1 MYAGA
6 CIAENGALLTYN
18 ENFVFSDDD
27 CKSHK
32 SIFMKTKIDFKN
44 KLKKNKLLKTGS
56 LSLLGTVLIRAMNL
70 ISIPVFSRL
79 LTTGEYGRVDVFMT
93 YVNIFIIILGL
104 DFVGT
109 VGKGHLDFKEEA
121 DAYIASSLL
130 FTTLCSCGIVFLI
143 NLFFPLIQFMFDMD
157 RLTVNIMLLYS
168 YAMFVISYRSAEYN
182 FYYEYKRNMAMGLSV
197 AIGNFALSVILI
209 ETVFTRQKFW
219 GRIIGAAIPTLLIAI
234 FVYFHMLSR
243 GYCMLKKS
251 YVKYSVEF
259 GIPLIPHNL
268 SHMVLS
274 GADKVMINNM
284 ISASS
289 SGIYSLVYTLGM
301 LTHVMFEAMNNVFG
315 PWLFR
320 QLDKGERN
328 NIRYVQKYYLLV
340 YCTVTVGVL
349 TISPEIIKIIAPGK
363 YWEGISIV
371 MWIIYAEFINFT
383 YTLYVNVEFFYKKTM
398 LISIGTIM
406 AAIMNVLLN
415 LFFLKKAGY
424 QFGAVSTIV
433 SYLALLIFHMLIV
446 NFVLKKNVADN
457 VFVIFIVIL
466 MLGFTFCLHF
476 CLDSLLKRVII
487 GICAELAIIGIIFFL
502 YKKYGKPVLV
512 LE

>member
-1 MYAGA
+1 MKKL
-6 CIAENGALLTYN
+6 IENK
-18 ENFVFSDDD
+18 V
-27 CKSHK
+27 
-32 SIFMKTKIDFKN
+32 
-44 KLKKNKLLKTGS
+44 LKTGS

-79 LTTGEYGRVDVFMT
+79 LTTGEYGKVDVFMT
-93 YVNIFIIILGL
+93 SVNIFTIILGL
-104 DFVGT
+104 DFAGI
-109 VGKGHLDFKEEA
+109 VGKGRLDFKEEA

-143 NLFFPLIQFMFDMD
+143 NILFPLAHVMLGMD

-182 FYYEYKRNMAMGLSV
+182 FYYDYKRNMVMGLSV
-197 AIGNFALSVILI
+197 AIGNFVLSVVLI

-219 GRIIGAAIPTLLIAI
+219 GRIIGAAVPTLLIAI
-234 FVYFHMLSR
+234 FVYFHMLRR
-243 GYCMLKKS
+243 GQCKLRKS
-251 YVKYSVEF
+251 YVKYSMEF

-274 GADKVMINNM
+274 GADKVMINSM
-284 ISASS
+284 INASA

-320 QLDKGERN
+320 QLDKGEKN
-328 NIRYVQKYYLLV
+328 NVRYVQKYYLLV
-340 YCTVTVGVL
+340 YCTV
-349 TISPEIIKIIAPGK
+349 KIIAPEK

-371 MWIIYAEFINFT
+371 MWIVYAEFINFT

-398 LISIGTIM
+398 LISMGTVM
-406 AAIMNVLLN
+406 AAIVNVLLN
-415 LFFLKKAGY
+415 LLFLKKLGY
-424 QFGAVSTIV
+424 QFGAVSTII
-433 SYLALLIFHMLIV
+433 SYLALLIFHMFIV
-446 NFVLKKNVADN
+446 NFVLKRNVTDN
-457 VFVIFIVIL
+457 LFVTFIVIL
-466 MLGFTFCLHF
+466 MLGITYCLHY
-476 CLDSLLKRVII
+476 CLDSLLERVII
-487 GICAELAIIGIIFFL
+487 GICAELSIIGLVYFL
-502 YKKYGKPVLV
+502 YKKYGKPVLI

>member
-1 MYAGA
+1 
-6 CIAENGALLTYN
+6 
-18 ENFVFSDDD
+18 
-27 CKSHK
+27 
-32 SIFMKTKIDFKN
+32 MKTKIDFAN

-79 LTTGEYGRVDVFMT
+79 LTTGEYGKVDVFMT
-93 YVNIFIIILGL
+93 SVNIFTIILGL
-104 DFVGT
+104 DFAGIL
-109 VGKGHLDFKEEA
+109 GKGRLDFKEEA
-121 DAYIASSLL
+121 DAYMASSLL

-143 NLFFPLIQFMFDMD
+143 NILFPLAQVMLGMD

-182 FYYEYKRNMAMGLSV
+182 FYYEYKKNMAMGLSV
-197 AIGNFALSVILI
+197 AIGNFILSVVLI

-219 GRIIGAAIPTLLIAI
+219 GRIVGALVPTLLMAI
-234 FVYFHMLSR
+234 FVYFHMLRR
-243 GYCMLKKS
+243 GQCMLKKS
-251 YVKYSVEF
+251 YIKYSIEF

-274 GADKVMINNM
+274 GADKVMINSM
-284 ISASS
+284 INASA

-320 QLDKGERN
+320 QLDKEEKSN
-328 NIRYVQKYYLLV
+328 VRYVQKYYLLV

-349 TISPEIIKIIAPGK
+349 TISPEIIKIVAPEK

-371 MWIIYAEFINFT
+371 MWIVYAEFINFT

-398 LISIGTIM
+398 LISMGTVM
-406 AAIMNVLLN
+406 AAIVNVLLN
-415 LFFLKKAGY
+415 LFFLKKLGY
-424 QFGAVSTIV
+424 QFGAVSTII
-433 SYLALLIFHMLIV
+433 SYLALLIFHIFIV
-446 NFVLKKNVADN
+446 NFVLKRNVTDN
-457 VFVIFIVIL
+457 LFVTFIVTL
-466 MLGFTFCLHF
+466 MLGITFCLHY
-476 CLDSLLKRVII
+476 CLDSLLERVII
-487 GICAELAIIGIIFFL
+487 GICAELAIIGIVYFL